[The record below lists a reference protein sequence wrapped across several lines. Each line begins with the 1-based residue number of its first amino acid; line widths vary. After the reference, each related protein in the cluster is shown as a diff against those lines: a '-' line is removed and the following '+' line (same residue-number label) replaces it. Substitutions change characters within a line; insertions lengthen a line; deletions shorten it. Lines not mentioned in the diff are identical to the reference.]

1 MLTSLPIL
9 IQQLF
14 WWSQSRVRYRLFVCC
29 FGFGLVSVTVV
40 AVKLLLLLSLL
51 LPVFHCRLW
60 AVAVTTSSHF
70 KRLGKGSPR
79 TVLPTPLKLM
89 NSVLTDNSKL
99 MNSQLI
105 NSDNFPTDEVLPDA
119 EFSR

>member
-9 IQQLF
+9 MQQLF

-29 FGFGLVSVTVV
+29 FGFGFVSVTVV
-40 AVKLLLLLSLL
+40 VKLLLLLSLL
-51 LPVFHCRLW
+51 LPVLHCRLW
-60 AVAVTTSSHF
+60 AVAMTTSSHF
-70 KRLGKGSPR
+70 KRLGKGGLR
-79 TVLPTPLKLM
+79 TVLLTPLKLM

-99 MNSQLI
+99 MNPQLI
-105 NSDNFPTDEVLPDA
+105 NSDNVPIDEVLPDA